1 MLNFAF
7 FDTKKKKR
15 KLQVNDPNKKFLGQN
30 ITGGK
35 GRIAYFL
42 KAFGAKKKNARI
54 KNVVSL
60 FY

>member
-42 KAFGAKKKNARI
+42 KAFGAKKNARI

>member
-42 KAFGAKKKNARI
+42 KAFGAKKKMHE
-54 KNVVSL
+54 
-60 FY
+60 